1 MDIAEVETKEDLQ
14 AWIIQFMPEAI
25 VELSA
30 EGVVIKTGMDVAMG
44 GYLYPVKERE
54 DKYWNTRY

>member
-1 MDIAEVETKEDLQ
+1 MEIAEVDTKEDLQ
-14 AWIIQFMPEAI
+14 AWIIQFMPDAK
-25 VELSA
+25 VELSS

-54 DKYWNTRY
+54 DA

>member
-14 AWIIQFMPEAI
+14 AWIVQFMSSAK
-25 VELSA
+25 VELSS

-44 GYLYPVKERE
+44 GYLYPISEKE
-54 DKYWNTRY
+54 DA

>member
-1 MDIAEVETKEDLQ
+1 MDIAEVDTKEDLQ
-14 AWIIQFMPEAI
+14 AWIIQFMPDAK
-25 VELSA
+25 VELSS

-54 DKYWNTRY
+54 DA

>member
-1 MDIAEVETKEDLQ
+1 MDIAAVETKEDLQ
-14 AWIIQFMPEAI
+14 AWIIQFMPDAK
-25 VELSA
+25 VELSS

-54 DKYWNTRY
+54 DA

>member
-14 AWIIQFMPEAI
+14 KWIVQFFPDAK

-30 EGVVIKTGMDVAMG
+30 DDVVIKTGADVAMG
-44 GYLYPVKERE
+44 GYLYPLKERYE
-54 DKYWNTRY
+54 D